1 MLTIHSSTDVR
12 MLVAQTLVLQIM
24 LIITYQPKVSI
35 NSMVLE
41 KAIKFNLFKMV
52 RLRLIL

>member
-1 MLTIHSSTDVR
+1 